1 MLAIRMIYNNEKGM
15 VLPLGL
21 MFLAIIAILGTTAV
35 IITTTDLKIGSNY
48 RASKQ
53 AFYIAEAGL
62 AKAEAELINDLNT
75 DQDLSSTS
83 FEAISGAISITPN
96 STAFYT
102 PTGFNN
108 ISFGVGTYTIQF
120 KNYAPEPTAPT
131 VYDPAIIWVRS
142 IGTGPNSSIAT
153 LESYL
158 SAKQKSIFDFG
169 LFTNGLLDLK
179 SDAKIYSYDSRD
191 TPDPDPLTFPD
202 ASTGEADIGSN
213 TEISTKMATYIDGNL
228 GLGADSDPPV
238 DAIWTDTGTPEIT
251 GTIDKVGHVDSDPLG
266 ANDSSSELYNKFI
279 DIITTNNNGIAGDG
293 SPLEGATAIDLS
305 NGETVTLTAGD
316 YYITDIVLKNGS
328 TLEIDATSGPVNIY
342 LSGTLD
348 ADDGELESK
357 NGAALNNL
365 SQPTDFAIFSN
376 SSQDIIFKHSTSF
389 KGMVYAPNAHVEMK
403 NTAGVY
409 GLIWGNT
416 ATIHNSGEFY
426 FDEAIKDKYPNPNDY
441 TIDDRSW
448 KDDSLDN

>member
-1 MLAIRMIYNNEKGM
+1 MSNLIHKNEKGM

-21 MFLAIIAILGTTAV
+21 MFLAIISILGTTAV
-35 IITTTDLKIGSNY
+35 VVTTTDLKIGSNY
-48 RASKQ
+48 RTSEQ

-62 AKAEAELINDLNT
+62 ARAEAELINDLNT
-75 DQDLSSTS
+75 DQDLSNTS
-83 FEAISGAISITPN
+83 FEAIPGAISITPD

-102 PTGFNN
+102 PPGFNN
-108 ISFGVGTYTIQF
+108 ISFGAGAYEIQF
-120 KNYAPEPTAPT
+120 KNYAPDPAFPA
-131 VYDPAIIWVRS
+131 VYDQTTIWVKS
-142 IGTGPNSSIAT
+142 IGTGPNLSIAT
-153 LESYL
+153 LGIYL
-158 SAKQKSIFDFG
+158 SAKQESFFDYG
-169 LFTNGLLDLK
+169 LFTDGVLDLK

-191 TPDPDPLTFPD
+191 TPDPDPLTFPG

-213 TEISTKMATYIDGNL
+213 TEILTKMDTYIDGDL
-228 GLGADSDPPV
+228 ALGASSSDPPV
-238 DAIWTDTGTPEIT
+238 DAIWTDTGTPNIT
-251 GTIDKVGHVDSDPLG
+251 GTTGNVGHVDPDPLG

-279 DIITTNNNGIAGDG
+279 DILTTNDNGAAGDG

-305 NGETVTLTAGD
+305 NGETMTLTAGD
-316 YYITDIVLKNGS
+316 YYITSIILKNGS

-348 ADDGELESK
+348 AEDGELESK
-357 NGAALNNL
+357 NGSALNNL
-365 SQPTDFAIFSN
+365 SQPTDFSIFSN
-376 SSQDIIFKHSTSF
+376 SSQDITFKHSTAY

-426 FDEAIKDKYPNPNDY
+426 FDEAIKDKWLNPNNH
-441 TIDDRSW
+441 TIDVLSW
-448 KDDSLDN
+448 KDYSLDN